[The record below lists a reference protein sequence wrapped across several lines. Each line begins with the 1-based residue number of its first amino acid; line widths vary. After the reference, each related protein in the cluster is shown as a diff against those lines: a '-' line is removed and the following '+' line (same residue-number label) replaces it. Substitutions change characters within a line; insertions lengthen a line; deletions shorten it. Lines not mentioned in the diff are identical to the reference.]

1 ISLFARSSGP
11 GAVVFDGLEL
21 TGLLEDAMALFKGS
35 IFVLDGVTAVE
46 TSEDGVDIAIP
57 VAIAATPLPAKQDP
71 APPEVV
77 KVSFDAYK
85 ARVSG
90 RPVIRLP
97 EIRITVRVP
106 RSDWL
111 TGVQYRLNAAGFGA
125 GPVDGI
131 LGPRTKRA
139 TRKFQETYRG
149 LHNLLV
155 DGVPGPKTQAAL
167 VSVCG

>member
-1 ISLFARSSGP
+1 
-11 GAVVFDGLEL
+11 
-21 TGLLEDAMALFKGS
+21 MALFKGS

-139 TRKFQETYRG
+139 IRKFQETYRG
-149 LHNLLV
+149 LHHLLV

-167 VSVCG
+167 VSVCGF